1 MATLITGGAG
11 FLGLAVVRLLVANGE
26 HRPVIFSRNPVR
38 EHLGDVADQVD
49 ILRGDL
55 GTFSHVLHAVKQ
67 ARPTAIYH
75 LGALL
80 SVQSEADPAAAF
92 QTNAAGTFHVLEAAR
107 LFEVPRVIF
116 ASTGGTYGLDIAD
129 DMLRDTT
136 LQRPQRFYGATK
148 VFGEHLGLCYRSTYQ
163 LDFRGLRYPPIIGPG
178 VRTPGIAQ
186 YTSWVIEACAKGHP
200 FTIWVTPD
208 TRVPVM
214 YIKDAARA
222 TVQLAAAP
230 LEQIKTVTYL
240 IDGRKP
246 TPSAQ
251 DLAEAVQA
259 KLPEAQITFRPD
271 RDIQPML
278 DRLLPIDDRN
288 ARQEWGW
295 EPTYTLERMVEDF
308 LEELRTHP
316 ERYAGS
322 RNAL

>member
-11 FLGLAVVRLLVANGE
+11 FIGLAVVRLLLEQGE
-26 HRPVIFSRNPVR
+26 QRPVIFSRNPLR

-49 ILRGDL
+49 IIRGDL

-67 ARPTAIYH
+67 ARPQEIYH

-116 ASTGGTYGLDIAD
+116 ASTGGTYGLDMAD
-129 DMLRDTT
+129 DMIRDTT
-136 LQRPQRFYGATK
+136 LQRPQLFYGATK
-148 VFGEHLGLCYRSTYQ
+148 VFGEHMGLWYRRKYQ

-186 YTSWVIEACAKGHP
+186 YTSWVIEACAKGQP
-200 FTIWVTPD
+200 FTIWVQPD

-230 LEQIKTVTYL
+230 VEQIKTVTYV
-240 IDGRKP
+240 IDGQKP

-251 DLAEAVQA
+251 DLAEAVWA
-259 KLPEAQITFRPD
+259 KLPEAQITFCPD
-271 RDIQPML
+271 LDIQRML
-278 DRLLPIDDRN
+278 DRFLPLDDRN

-295 EPTYTLERMVEDF
+295 EPTYTLERMVEDV
-308 LEELRTHP
+308 LEEVRTHP
-316 ERYAGS
+316 QRYSA
-322 RNAL
+322 